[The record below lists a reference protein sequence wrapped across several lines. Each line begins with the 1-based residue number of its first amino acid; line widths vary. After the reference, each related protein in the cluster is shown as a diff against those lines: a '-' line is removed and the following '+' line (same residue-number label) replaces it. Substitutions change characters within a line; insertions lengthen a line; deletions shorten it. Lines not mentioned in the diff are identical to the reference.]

1 MSFTNLHQETIEW
14 EGKRY
19 FTYMAASAYQVISTE
34 IEIHIFK
41 HDWIFRHL
49 YAFMN
54 ILLWQSSGILIFLCK
69 YYIVVSDTLV
79 GIFLRCALFVARCN
93 TIRTSWENQKE
104 RLSYRKKYVE
114 EFAWGISLLW
124 LHAILSMPF
133 CRFLRLLPPL
143 SQMTHLRNGR

>member
-34 IEIHIFK
+34 IEIHILK
-41 HDWIFRHL
+41 HDWIFRRL

-69 YYIVVSDTLV
+69 YYIVVTNTLV
-79 GIFLRCALFVARCN
+79 GSLDVLVLLLSVILSELHEKTRRKDWVTEKRTKRNLREGYHFFDCTLSFPSLFVAFFV
-93 TIRTSWENQKE
+93 
-104 RLSYRKKYVE
+104 Y
-114 EFAWGISLLW
+114 
-124 LHAILSMPF
+124 
-133 CRFLRLLPPL
+133 FLPLPNNALP
-143 SQMTHLRNGR
+143 